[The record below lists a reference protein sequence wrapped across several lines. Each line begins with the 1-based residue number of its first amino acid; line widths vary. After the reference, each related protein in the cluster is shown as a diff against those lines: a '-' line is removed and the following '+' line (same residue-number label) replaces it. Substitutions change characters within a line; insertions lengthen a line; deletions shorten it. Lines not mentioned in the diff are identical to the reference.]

1 MEILPIERYDTPK
14 DVAEALALLAEA
26 GTASRIIAGGTDLV
40 LEMKRGV
47 RRPSWL
53 IDISRIPGLD
63 QITHGADGYIHI
75 GPTVTHNKVAQSGL
89 LRRGA
94 LPLVL
99 ASLEVGAPQIRNRGT
114 VAGNLITASPANDT
128 ISPLWALDAEVIVAG
143 RRGRRALTF
152 PQFFTGF
159 RQVNIRPGEM
169 LLDIRFRPLNGRQ
182 RGMFLKLGL
191 RRAQAIS
198 LVNVAVVLTFA
209 EPLKPGQPA
218 GDNRVVDARVTLGA
232 VAPTIIRSPGAEA
245 ALRGEML
252 DAAIIDQ
259 AARAAAADS
268 RPIDDLRATAAY
280 RRDQIRVLTKR
291 ALQAIASGET
301 AKSVPARVI
310 SLWGKNGGRL
320 PFAAGT
326 APSGHHT
333 AGHDLIEATVN
344 GEKVRWENVSR
355 LTLLDALRE
364 HGHLHGPKEG
374 CGEGECGACTV
385 WLDGATVMS
394 CLVPA
399 ARANGAE
406 IVTIEGL
413 SHGKV
418 VHPLQDAFVQQA
430 GVQCGFCTPGIIM
443 STAKLLEELPNP
455 NREEI
460 KDALAGNLCR
470 CTGYA
475 KILDAVEFAVR
486 EITE

>member
-1 MEILPIERYDTPK
+1 MEILPIERYDTPR
-14 DVAEALALLAEA
+14 DVASAMALLAQA
-26 GTASRIIAGGTDLV
+26 GTAARIVAGGTDLL

-47 RRPSWL
+47 RRPGWL

-63 QITHGADGYIHI
+63 QITHGADGYIHL
-75 GPTVTHNKVAQSGL
+75 GPTVTHNKVAQSAL
-89 LRRGA
+89 LRRHA
-94 LPLVL
+94 LPLVQ

-128 ISPLWALDAEVIVAG
+128 IAPLWALGAEIIVAG
-143 RRGRRALTF
+143 RNSRRVLTF

-159 RQVNIRPGEM
+159 RKVDIRPGEM
-169 LLDIRFRPLNGRQ
+169 LLDIRFRPLSDRQ
-182 RGMFLKLGL
+182 RGFFLKLGL

-209 EPLKPGQPA
+209 EPLQPGQSV
-218 GDNRVVDARVTLGA
+218 GGNRIADARITLGA

-245 ALRGEML
+245 ALRGETL
-252 DAAIIDQ
+252 SEAAIDR

-268 RPIDDLRATAAY
+268 RPIDDLRATAVY

-291 ALQAIASGET
+291 ALQAIASGE
-301 AKSVPARVI
+301 AEKSLPERIV

-326 APSGHHT
+326 APTGHHI
-333 AGHDLIEATVN
+333 AGHDRIETTVN
-344 GEKVRWENVSR
+344 GRKVCWENASR

-364 HGHLHGPKEG
+364 HDHLHGPKEG

-385 WLDGATVMS
+385 WLDGAAVMS

-399 ARANGAE
+399 ARAHGAE

-413 SHGKV
+413 SNGRKT
-418 VHPLQDAFVQQA
+418 HPLQDAFVRQA

-486 EITE
+486 EMTE